1 MRYHIYLHQQSG
13 CIWFP
18 LTGITVG
25 KFDTANA
32 NCISA
37 VRTLLIVTCL
47 EYFLLA
53 VPQAQTPRTKM
64 NISRQLKLSTVA
76 AIFIAA
82 ITPSAALAT
91 NTAQVT
97 TQVGISGP
105 PGSQPVGDGALNKKT
120 SATHLP
126 ASAQSDLEV
135 YGHGATSLARGYAYA
150 EAGQLKAR
158 SGAMIS
164 PFNNPFGLVTAGAS
178 ASSLASSVE
187 NVTFTSAQAGA
198 AIQLSGNLQISGFGM
213 SNWVQGLQVT
223 IKSPGFSSFTSN
235 AEYRIICS
243 MSACDSHLYSYNYS
257 LARYEVSNLKSW
269 DGTSALLL
277 PFSFAVGN
285 GQTTEIAT
293 SISVLAKVTG
303 TVNDVTEA
311 IGDFSHTVT
320 WGGLTAYDYYA
331 PGNKI
336 TDLSAIGQTSG
347 FNYAN
352 AFVSGVPEPENWA
365 MLLSGL
371 VIILARRKGI
381 SRAQEQL

>member
-1 MRYHIYLHQQSG
+1 LNTKNLYS
-13 CIWFP
+13 P
-18 LTGITVG
+18 VITHLEQLLL
-25 KFDTANA
+25 
-32 NCISA
+32 S
-37 VRTLLIVTCL
+37 VR
-47 EYFLLA
+47 EDSK
-53 VPQAQTPRTKM
+53 PRKNM
-64 NISRQLKLSTVA
+64 NTSSTVKFA
-76 AIFIAA
+76 ALASVIVAA

-97 TQVGISGP
+97 TGVGVSGP
-105 PGSQPVGDGALNKKT
+105 PGSLNKKT

-126 ASAQSDLEV
+126 ASAQSDSEV
-135 YGHGATSLARGYAYA
+135 YGYGATSLARGYAYA

-158 SGAMIS
+158 SVAMIS
-164 PFNNPFGLVTAGAS
+164 PFDNPFGQVKAGAS
-178 ASSLASSVE
+178 AYSLASSVE
-187 NVTFTSAQAGA
+187 NVTFTSAQAGL

-213 SNWVQGLQVT
+213 SNWVQGLLVT

-303 TVNDVTEA
+303 SVNEVTEA
-311 IGDFSHTVT
+311 IGDFSNTVT

-331 PGNKI
+331 PSNKI

-352 AFVSGVPEPENWA
+352 AFVASVPEPENWA

-371 VIILARRKGI
+371 VVLLARRKAI
-381 SRAQEQL
+381 SRV